1 MSIAK
6 IKRVLGSLFSEIF
19 FSKVMSPKSSIIKK
33 PIREFLEYIVGILI
47 FSSSNISARDKNFS
61 RGSFSGG
68 ESIKIKV
75 RSSLDVVILK
85 YRRKDASDEIGVI
98 S

>member
-1 MSIAK
+1 MSIAE
-6 IKRVLGSLFSEIF
+6 IKRVVGSLVSEIF
-19 FSKVMSPKSSIIKK
+19 LSKVMSPKSSIIKK
-33 PIREFLEYIVGILI
+33 PIREFLEYIVGIVI
-47 FSSSNISARDKNFS
+47 PSSSNIFARDKNFW

-68 ESIKIKV
+68 ESIKIKLW
-75 RSSLDVVILK
+75 SSLDAVILK